1 MTTTGKIALFVGGT
15 LFGSAGFKVLGSR
28 DARKVYTEVT
38 AAVLRCK
45 DQIMRDVET
54 VQEACSDIVA
64 DAKIINEERA
74 AEAEASFIEDA
85 VTVRPPA
92 CGAAVD
98 DHGAGGSAGGVAA
111 QSAGRRAGDGARA
124 HLRRDHRLPRS
135 A

>member
-28 DARKVYTEVT
+28 DARKFYTEVT

-54 VQEACSDIVA
+54 VQETCSDIVA

-74 AEAEASFIEDA
+74 AEAEVNFIEDA
-85 VTVRPPA
+85 ATV
-92 CGAAVD
+92 
-98 DHGAGGSAGGVAA
+98 
-111 QSAGRRAGDGARA
+111 
-124 HLRRDHRLPRS
+124 
-135 A
+135 